1 MGILD
6 RISTILRANI
16 NDLLDKAEDPEKM
29 LEQILR
35 DMESQ
40 IAEARSAV
48 ASMIAQEKELQA
60 DMEENER
67 LTGEWQRKAEMAI
80 TRGQDDLAREALKR
94 KNQYQS
100 NAETYRAQWTA
111 QVEMVGKLKGQLRQ
125 LESKYQHAFS
135 QKDVLIARRRRAQ
148 AQQQVSQTL
157 SGMPRVDAAAELDR
171 MDRKIRSEESRA
183 AAYEELGNDS
193 LDSQFAE
200 LERDA
205 GVEDELAALKAKVRG
220 PETSPGPSATGAGT
234 TGSGATS

>member
-40 IAEARSAV
+40 IAEARGAV

-67 LTGEWQRKAEMAI
+67 LTGEWQRKAELAI

-94 KNQYQS
+94 KNQYQA
-100 NAETYRAQWTA
+100 NAETYRRQWTS

-125 LESKYQHAFS
+125 LESKYQHSLS

-148 AQQQVSQTL
+148 AQEQVSKTV
-157 SGMPRVDAAAELDR
+157 SGMPRIDASAELDR
-171 MDRKIRSEESRA
+171 MERKIRGEEARA
-183 AAYEELGNDS
+183 AAYEELGDDS

-220 PETSPGPSATGAGT
+220 PETSQGAPAAGAGT
-234 TGSGATS
+234 TGSSTTS